1 MAISTRRSVLY
12 SSLANAAADAA
23 LKKIEA
29 ILATS
34 PIVQS

>member
-1 MAISTRRSVLY
+1 MAISTRRSVLH
-12 SSLANAAADAA
+12 SSLAIAAADAA

-29 ILATS
+29 IFATS